1 MYRLTAD
8 FKYGGR
14 RKPLTQRRSSY
25 RYRLGFMAIVRAL
38 LGSKPGPSCLFVALV
53 MISHVLV
60 SVGASGSQITPP
72 LRAESAHEA
81 VTLTSARDR
90 ATDQVIPLPQV
101 ADRAEELNRFL
112 EDIYRQMSSARE
124 SLPSQTSIKVQADE
138 IRKQK
143 LFIEGL
149 FAATP
154 NVLEVRDEELY
165 WIALNT
171 QYASHRKLL
180 TSQAT
185 YLEDRVH
192 FLDIQQ
198 LQWDTTWAQA
208 RVTPGIEAVVVR
220 LKEELGAIRAARV
233 KVQEQLNL
241 VLTLQSLVSQQDQ
254 QISEVLAKFASERQ
268 RLRGHLLE
276 RDGPPL
282 WEERRLREFDQPMIM
297 SISQSLDLESKSV
310 GVFVRAHRLLI
321 FSILLAYGLALATA
335 FKLKSYAASFSDA
348 RIPPVALVIFSRPY
362 SVALLVALLG
372 MIGHLTWAT
381 TGTTF
386 IVVALWLFQA
396 IRLLPPLIEPEVR
409 PLLYAMALFPV
420 LEGARVLTRFS
431 PVLKRE
437 LFLLNI
443 LAALV
448 IFAWL
453 ARPSR
458 LHRLHK
464 TSRISW
470 LLVTGVRIGIALLAA
485 SLAVNFFGFLSL
497 SQVLGLTALLGVTS
511 AAIFYGA
518 ARVLGLILTTVLR
531 ADWVEGVF
539 SMRAASAE
547 TWGERIL
554 TFLAAVLW
562 IRGMLHL
569 FTVYDEVRVA
579 VSSALQYP
587 FGYGN
592 VHVTIGGT
600 LSVLLVLAIG
610 YALAGALT
618 FLLKRFLLPRLPL
631 HRGVAYAVSTV
642 TYYLLL
648 LVVAVAALAD
658 AGVELNKF
666 TVLTGALGVG
676 LGFGLQN
683 IVNNF
688 VSGLILLFERPIHV
702 GDIVDVGGIVGTVKR
717 IGARSSTVL
726 SFQGAEV
733 IVPNSSLISN
743 QVINWTLSSPWRR
756 VDILVGVA
764 YGTDPE
770 RVLKLL
776 VGVAKAHPG
785 VLLEREPEAFFLGFG
800 DSTLRFELRFWSARQ
815 DTWFQLQSVVTV
827 AVAKALRD
835 AGIEIPFPQRD
846 LHLRSV
852 DVSFKEQLAAN
863 SSIPF
868 PVYVPGPAPS
878 TISVSSLAKDR
889 NSKDE

>member
-1 MYRLTAD
+1 MYRLTAN
-8 FKYGGR
+8 FEYER
-14 RKPLTQRRSSY
+14 RRTPLTQRRSSY
-25 RYRLGFMAIVRAL
+25 RYPLAIVALVRAL
-38 LGSKPGPSCLFVALV
+38 LGSKASLSCLFVALV
-53 MISHVLV
+53 IISHASLILA
-60 SVGASGSQITPP
+60 ASGSQITPP
-72 LRAESAHEA
+72 S
-81 VTLTSARDR
+81 
-90 ATDQVIPLPQV
+90 DQAIPLPQV

-112 EDIYRQMSSARE
+112 EDIYRQMSKAQE
-124 SLPSQTSIKVQADE
+124 SLPSQASINVQADE
-138 IRKQK
+138 IQKQK
-143 LFIEGL
+143 LFIEDL

-154 NVLEVRDEELY
+154 NVLELRDEELY

-171 QYASHRKLL
+171 QYASYRKLL

-192 FLDIQQ
+192 LLDIQQ
-198 LQWDTTWAQA
+198 LQWEATWSQA
-208 RVTPGIEAVVVR
+208 RVTRGIEAVVVR
-220 LKEELGAIRAARV
+220 LKEEVGAIRAARV

-241 VLTLQSLVSQQDQ
+241 VLTLQNQVSQQDRL
-254 QISEVLAKFASERQ
+254 ISEVLAKFASERQ

-276 RDGPPL
+276 RDGLPI
-282 WEERRLREFDQPMIM
+282 WQERRLRGLDEPMMRAIG
-297 SISQSLDLESKSV
+297 QSLDLESKSV
-310 GVFVRAHRLLI
+310 GDFARAHKLL
-321 FSILLAYGLALATA
+321 FSSIALAYCLALAAA
-335 FKLKSYAASFSDA
+335 FKLKSYAVSFSDA

-372 MIGHLTWAT
+372 MLGHLTWAT

-409 PLLYAMALFPV
+409 PLLYAMAPFLV
-420 LEGARVLTRFS
+420 LEGARVLIPFS
-431 PVLKRE
+431 PVLKRD
-437 LFLLNI
+437 LFALNT

-453 ARPSR
+453 ARPLR
-458 LHRLHK
+458 LHRLDK
-464 TSRISW
+464 ASRISW
-470 LLVTGVRIGIALLAA
+470 LLVAGVRIGIALLAA
-485 SLAVNFFGFLSL
+485 SLAANFFGFLSL
-497 SQVLGLTALLGVTS
+497 SQVLGLTGLIGVLS

-518 ARVLGLILTTVLR
+518 ARVLSLILKTVLC
-531 ADWVEGVF
+531 ADWLQGVF
-539 SMRAASAE
+539 SLRATSAE

-554 TFLAAVLW
+554 TFLAAGLW

-569 FTVYDEVRVA
+569 FTVYDEVRNAVA
-579 VSSALQYP
+579 SVLQYP

-592 VHVTIGGT
+592 VHVTIAGT

-618 FLLKRFLLPRLPL
+618 FLLKRFVLPRLPL
-631 HRGVAYAVSTV
+631 HRGVPYAISTV

-688 VSGLILLFERPIHV
+688 VSGLILLFERPIQL
-702 GDIVDVGGIVGTVKR
+702 GDVVDVGGLVGTVKR

-726 SFQGAEV
+726 TFQGAEV
-733 IVPNSSLISN
+733 IVPNSNLIAN

-756 VDILVGVA
+756 VDIPLGVA

-770 RVLKLL
+770 RVLNLL
-776 VGVAKAHPG
+776 IEVAKAHPG
-785 VLLEREPEAFFLGFG
+785 VMLQREPTAFFLGFG
-800 DSTLRFELRFWSARQ
+800 DSALRFELRFWSAQQ
-815 DTWFQLQSVVTV
+815 DTWFQLQSEVTV
-827 AVAKALRD
+827 AVSKALQD

-846 LHLRSV
+846 LHLRSI
-852 DVSFKEQLAAN
+852 DVSLKEHLAAN
-863 SSIPF
+863 ASTAD
-868 PVYVPGPAPS
+868 PVYVSGS
-878 TISVSSLAKDR
+878 TTSKTSVSRSSKDR
-889 NSKDE
+889 NSKNE

>member
-1 MYRLTAD
+1 LS
-8 FKYGGR
+8 
-14 RKPLTQRRSSY
+14 QRRPY
-25 RYRLGFMAIVRAL
+25 RYRVALMVIVRAF
-38 LGSKPGPSCLFVALV
+38 LGSKASPSCLFVALV
-53 MISHVLV
+53 IISYALLV
-60 SVGASGSQITPP
+60 RAASGSQITPP
-72 LRAESAHEA
+72 SRAESAREA
-81 VTLTSARDR
+81 VTLPSARDR
-90 ATDQVIPLPQV
+90 ETDQAIPLPQV

-112 EDIYRQMSSARE
+112 EDIYRQMSSAQE
-124 SLPSQTSIKVQADE
+124 SLPSQTSIEVQADE
-138 IRKQK
+138 IRSQK

-149 FAATP
+149 LAATP
-154 NVLEVRDEELY
+154 NVLELRDEELY
-165 WIALNT
+165 WITLNT

-192 FLDIQQ
+192 FLDAQQ
-198 LQWDTTWAQA
+198 LRWEATWAQA
-208 RVTPGIEAVVVR
+208 RATPGIQAVVVR
-220 LKEELGAIRAARV
+220 LQEELGAIRAARL

-241 VLTLQSLVSQQDQ
+241 VLTLQNQVSQQDR
-254 QISEVLAKFASERQ
+254 QISEVLAEFAGERQ

-282 WEERRLREFDQPMIM
+282 WEASRSQESQQPMITA
-297 SISQSLDLESKSV
+297 IGQSFDRESKSV
-310 GVFVRAHRLLI
+310 GDFVRAHKLLI
-321 FSILLAYGLALATA
+321 FCILLAYGLALAAA
-335 FKLKSYAASFSDA
+335 FKLKSYAACLSDA
-348 RIPPVALVIFSRPY
+348 RLPSVALVIFSRPY

-372 MIGHLTWAT
+372 MIGRLTWTT

-396 IRLLPPLIEPEVR
+396 LRLLPPLIEPEVR
-409 PLLYAMALFPV
+409 PLLYAMPPFLA
-420 LEGARVLTRFS
+420 LEGARVLTPFS
-431 PVLKRE
+431 PVLRRE

-470 LLVTGVRIGIALLAA
+470 LLVAGVRIGIALLAA
-485 SLAVNFFGFLSL
+485 TLAANFFGFLSL
-497 SQVLGLTALLGVTS
+497 SHVLGLTGLLGVLS

-518 ARVLGLILTTVLR
+518 ARVLSLILITVLR
-531 ADWVEGVF
+531 TDWVQGVF
-539 SMRAASAE
+539 SMRAIAAE
-547 TWGERIL
+547 IWGERIL

-569 FTVYDEVRVA
+569 FTVYDEVMVT

-648 LVVAVAALAD
+648 LVVGVAALAD

-702 GDIVDVGGIVGTVKR
+702 GDVVDVGGIVGTVKR

-756 VDILVGVA
+756 VDIPIGVA

-835 AGIEIPFPQRD
+835 ADIEIPFPQRD

-852 DVSFKEQLAAN
+852 DVSLKEQLAAN
-863 SSIPF
+863 PGILF
-868 PVYVPGPAPS
+868 PAYVPGSSPS
-878 TISVSSLAKDR
+878 TISVSRSSKDR

>member
-1 MYRLTAD
+1 
-8 FKYGGR
+8 
-14 RKPLTQRRSSY
+14 
-25 RYRLGFMAIVRAL
+25 MAPA
-38 LGSKPGPSCLFVALV
+38 
-53 MISHVLV
+53 
-60 SVGASGSQITPP
+60 
-72 LRAESAHEA
+72 
-81 VTLTSARDR
+81 SARDR
-90 ATDQVIPLPQV
+90 ATDQAIPLPQV
-101 ADRAEELNRFL
+101 ADRAEELNRYL
-112 EDIYRQMSSARE
+112 DDIYRQMSSAEE
-124 SLPSQTSIKVQADE
+124 SLPSQASIKAQADE

-154 NVLEVRDEELY
+154 NVLELRDEELY

-171 QYASHRKLL
+171 QYVSHRKFL

-185 YLEDRVH
+185 YLEDRAH
-192 FLDIQQ
+192 FLDVQQ
-198 LQWDTTWAQA
+198 SQWETTWAQA

-220 LKEELGAIRAARV
+220 LQEELGAIRAARV

-241 VLTLQSLVSQQDQ
+241 VLTLQNQVSQQDR
-254 QISEVLAKFASERQ
+254 QIFEVLAKFANERQ

-276 RDGPPL
+276 RDGPAL
-282 WEERRLREFDQPMIM
+282 WEERRLREFDRPMIM
-297 SISQSLDLESKSV
+297 AISQALDLESKSV
-310 GVFVRAHRLLI
+310 VEFARAHKLLI
-321 FSILLAYGLALATA
+321 FAILLVYGLALAAA
-335 FKLKSYAASFSDA
+335 FKLKSYAVGFSDA

-372 MIGHLTWAT
+372 LIGHLTWAT
-381 TGTTF
+381 TGLTC

-396 IRLLPPLIEPEVR
+396 IRLLPPLIESEVR
-409 PLLYAMALFPV
+409 PLLYAMAPFLAF
-420 LEGARVLTRFS
+420 EGALILIPFS
-431 PVLKRE
+431 PVLRRE
-437 LFLLNI
+437 LFLFNI

-448 IFAWL
+448 TFAWL

-464 TSRISW
+464 TSRVSW
-470 LLVTGVRIGIALLAA
+470 LLVAGVRIGIALLAT
-485 SLAVNFFGFLSL
+485 SLAANFFGFLSL
-497 SQVLGLTALLGVTS
+497 SQMLGLTGLLGVLS

-518 ARVLGLILTTVLR
+518 ARVLNLILTTVLR
-531 ADWVEGVF
+531 ADWVRGAF
-539 SMRAASAE
+539 STRVTSAE
-547 TWGERIL
+547 IWGERGL
-554 TFLAAVLW
+554 TFVAAVLW
-562 IRGMLHL
+562 IRAMLHL
-569 FTVYDEVRVA
+569 FTVYDEVRAA

-610 YALAGALT
+610 YALARALI
-618 FLLKRFLLPRLPL
+618 FLLERFLLPRLRL
-631 HRGVAYAVSTV
+631 HRGVPYAVSTV
-642 TYYLLL
+642 TRYLLL
-648 LVVAVAALAD
+648 LAVAVVALAD

-702 GDIVDVGGIVGTVKR
+702 DDVVDVGGIVGRVKR

-726 SFQGAEV
+726 TFQGAEV

-743 QVINWTLSSPWRR
+743 QVINWTLSAPWRR
-756 VDILVGVA
+756 VDIPIGVA

-776 VGVAKAHPG
+776 VEVAKAHPG

-800 DSTLRFELRFWSARQ
+800 DSTLKFELRFWSARQ

-852 DVSFKEQLAAN
+852 DVSLKEQLAA
-863 SSIPF
+863 SPSILF
-868 PVYVPGPAPS
+868 PVYVPGSTPS
-878 TISVSSLAKDR
+878 TVSVSRSSKDR

>member
-1 MYRLTAD
+1 
-8 FKYGGR
+8 
-14 RKPLTQRRSSY
+14 
-25 RYRLGFMAIVRAL
+25 MAIDRVL
-38 LGSKPGPSCLFVALV
+38 LASKIGPSCLCVALLI
-53 MISHVLV
+53 ISHTLLIL
-60 SVGASGSQITPP
+60 GASGSQITTPP
-72 LRAESAHEA
+72 SASKSAHETA
-81 VTLTSARDR
+81 ALASARDPM
-90 ATDQVIPLPQV
+90 TDKAIPLPQV

-112 EDIYRQMSSARE
+112 EDIYRQMSSAQE
-124 SLPSQTSIKVQADE
+124 SLPSQTSINVQADE

-143 LFIEGL
+143 LFIEDL
-149 FAATP
+149 LAATP
-154 NVLEVRDEELY
+154 NVLELRDEELY

-192 FLDIQQ
+192 FLDAQQ
-198 LQWDTTWAQA
+198 LLWEATWTQA
-208 RVTPGIEAVVVR
+208 RATPGIQAVVVH
-220 LKEELGAIRAARV
+220 LQAELGAIRSARL

-241 VLTLQSLVSQQDQ
+241 VLTLQNQVSQQDR
-254 QISEVLAKFASERQ
+254 QISEVLAKFAGERQ

-282 WEERRLREFDQPMIM
+282 WEASRSQEFNQPMITA
-297 SISQSLDLESKSV
+297 ISQSFDRESKSV
-310 GVFVRAHRLLI
+310 ADFVRAHKLLI
-321 FSILLAYGLALATA
+321 FCILLAYGLALAAA
-335 FKLKSYAASFSDA
+335 FKLKSYAACLSDA
-348 RIPPVALVIFSRPY
+348 RLPSVALVIFSRPY

-372 MIGHLTWAT
+372 MIGRLTWTT

-386 IVVALWLFQA
+386 IVVALWLFQSL
-396 IRLLPPLIEPEVR
+396 RLLPPLIEHEVR
-409 PLLYAMALFPV
+409 PLLYAMPPFLV
-420 LEGARVLTRFS
+420 LEGARVLIPFS
-431 PVLKRE
+431 PVLRRE

-443 LAALV
+443 LAATV

-470 LLVTGVRIGIALLAA
+470 LLVAGVRTGVVLLAF
-485 SLAVNFFGFLSL
+485 SLAANFFGFLSL
-497 SQVLGLTALLGVTS
+497 SHVLGLMGLLGVLS

-518 ARVLGLILTTVLR
+518 ARVLSLILITVLR
-531 ADWVEGVF
+531 TDWVQGVF
-539 SMRAASAE
+539 SMRATSSE
-547 TWGERIL
+547 IWGERIL

-592 VHVTIGGT
+592 VHITIGGT
-600 LSVLLVLAIG
+600 LSVLLVLSIG
-610 YALAGALT
+610 YTLAGALT

-631 HRGVAYAVSTV
+631 HRGVPYAVSTV

-688 VSGLILLFERPIHV
+688 VSGLILLFERPVHV
-702 GDIVDVGGIVGTVKR
+702 GDVVDVGGFVGTVKR
-717 IGARSSTVL
+717 IGARSSTIL
-726 SFQGAEV
+726 TFQGAEV

-756 VDILVGVA
+756 IDIPVGVA

-776 VGVAKAHPG
+776 VDVANVHPG
-785 VLLEREPEAFFLGFG
+785 VLLERKPEAFFLGFG
-800 DSTLRFELRFWSARQ
+800 DSALRFELRFWSARQ
-815 DTWFQLQSVVTV
+815 DTWFQLQSAVTV
-827 AVAKALRD
+827 AVAKALQD

-852 DVSFKEQLAAN
+852 DVSLKEQMAGNPGIL
-863 SSIPF
+863 F
-868 PVYVPGPAPS
+868 PVYVPGSAPS
-878 TISVSSLAKDR
+878 TISVSKSSKDR

>member
-1 MYRLTAD
+1 
-8 FKYGGR
+8 
-14 RKPLTQRRSSY
+14 
-25 RYRLGFMAIVRAL
+25 MAVVRAL
-38 LGSKPGPSCLFVALV
+38 LWSKAGPSCLFVALV
-53 MISHVLV
+53 IISHALLVLGV
-60 SVGASGSQITPP
+60 SGSQITTAPS
-72 LRAESAHEA
+72 LSESARQKVA
-81 VTLTSARDR
+81 PASAQDR
-90 ATDQVIPLPQV
+90 PADQSIPLPQV

-112 EDIYRQMSSARE
+112 EDIYRQMSRAQE
-124 SLPSQTSIKVQADE
+124 SLPSQASIEAEADD

-143 LFIEGL
+143 LFIESL

-154 NVLEVRDEELY
+154 NVLELRDEELY

-180 TSQAT
+180 TSQAM
-185 YLEDRVH
+185 YLEDRIH

-198 LQWDTTWAQA
+198 LQWETTWAQA
-208 RVTPGIEAVVVR
+208 RTTPGIQAVVLR
-220 LKEELGAIRAARV
+220 LREELDAIRAARA
-233 KVQEQLNL
+233 KAQEQLNL
-241 VLTLQSLVSQQDQ
+241 VLTLQSLVSQQDR
-254 QISEVLAKFASERQ
+254 QIAEVLTKFASERQ

-282 WEERRLREFDQPMIM
+282 WEESRLRELDKPMIM
-297 SISQSLDLESKSV
+297 AISQSLDLESRSV
-310 GVFVRAHRLLI
+310 GNFVRAHKLLT
-321 FSILLAYGLALATA
+321 FSILLAYGIALTAA
-335 FKLKSYAASFSDA
+335 FKLKSYAASISDA
-348 RIPPVALVIFSRPY
+348 RTPPIALVVFSRPY
-362 SVALLVALLG
+362 SVALLVVLVGL
-372 MIGHLTWAT
+372 IGHLSGAT
-381 TGTTF
+381 TGITF

-409 PLLYAMALFPV
+409 PLLYAMAPFLV
-420 LEGARVLTRFS
+420 LEGARVLIPFA

-437 LFLLNI
+437 LFLLYT
-443 LAALV
+443 LAAMVL
-448 IFAWL
+448 FAWL
-453 ARPSR
+453 VRRSR
-458 LHRLHK
+458 LHRLDK
-464 TSRISW
+464 TSRLSW
-470 LLVTGVRIGIALLAA
+470 LLVAGVRIGIALLAVA
-485 SLAVNFFGFLSL
+485 LAANFFGFLSL
-497 SQVLGLTALLGVTS
+497 SQVLGLTGLIGVLS
-511 AAIFYGA
+511 AAIFYGG
-518 ARVLGLILTTVLR
+518 ARVLNLILITVLR
-531 ADWVEGVF
+531 ADWVQGAF
-539 SMRAASAE
+539 SRRANSAE

-569 FTVYDEVRVA
+569 FTVYDEVMVA

-600 LSVLLVLAIG
+600 LSVLLVLGIG
-610 YALAGALT
+610 YALARALT
-618 FLLKRFLLPRLPL
+618 FLLKRFVLPRLPL
-631 HRGVAYAVSTV
+631 HRGVPYAVSRV
-642 TYYLLL
+642 TNNLHL

-702 GDIVDVGGIVGTVKR
+702 GDVVDVGGIVGTVKR

-726 SFQGAEV
+726 TFQGAEV

-756 VDILVGVA
+756 VDIPVGVA

-785 VLLEREPEAFFLGFG
+785 VLLDREPEAFFLGFG
-800 DSTLRFELRFWSARQ
+800 DSALRFELRFWSARQ

-827 AVAKALRD
+827 AVAKALRE
-835 AGIEIPFPQRD
+835 AGIEIPFPQQD

-852 DVSFKEQLAAN
+852 DVALKEQLAAN
-863 SSIPF
+863 PSIPF
-868 PVYVPGPAPS
+868 PVYVPESAPS
-878 TISVSSLAKDR
+878 TISVSRSSKDR
-889 NSKDE
+889 KSKDE